1 MNPYVPGQP
10 ATPDTFAGRE
20 AVLRRTEEALELARR
35 LRRNSAILLSGYR
48 GSGKTS
54 VLRKIEA
61 VTLAARPD
69 AIVVEIPLRIHSS
82 EDRLLASVV
91 QEVARQL
98 EGRAGAGERL
108 RTFLARVHGLSIAGT
123 GITVGASSAVRPT
136 SGLAVWRE
144 CIESLPVGGILLVC
158 VDDAE
163 LLDSSGLGA
172 LKTVAETH
180 GGVAIVLVVSGG
192 VELADRLAQPDTSP
206 IARVF
211 SAGRFDIGELS
222 PPETAEAL
230 NAPIRAATLDGGWST
245 DAIAL
250 VHRLSRGYPFL
261 VQCLAHASFVE
272 GATVDAARVQAAIP
286 VALVVGGSWLERE
299 CASAS
304 DEDIRVFAKI
314 ADVGRPRLR
323 SSEILSLGI
332 QSPYI
337 GRLVRQKILK
347 KISRGQYE
355 LRKAPVIAYYHAL
368 ARGLRLG

>member
-10 ATPDTFAGRE
+10 ATPDTFAGRA
-20 AVLRRTEEALELARR
+20 AVIRRAEEALELAHRM
-35 LRRNSAILLSGYR
+35 RRNSAVLLNGYR

-61 VTLAARPD
+61 VTAANRRE

-91 QEVARQL
+91 QEIARQL
-98 EGRAGAGERL
+98 EGRAGTGGRVRA
-108 RTFLARVHGLSIAGT
+108 FLSRVQGLSIAGT
-123 GITVGASSAVRPT
+123 GVSVGPSSADRRT

-144 CIESLPVGGILLVC
+144 CIESLPTGSMLLVC

-163 LLDSSGLGA
+163 LLDASGLGA

-180 GGVAIVLVVSGG
+180 GSTPIVLVVSGG
-192 VELADRLAQPDTSP
+192 VELADRLSQPDTSP

-211 SAGRFDIGELS
+211 SGGRFDIGELS
-222 PPETAEAL
+222 LAETAEAL
-230 NAPIRAATLDGGWST
+230 NAPIRFAGVAGSWTS
-245 DAIAL
+245 DAIEL

-261 VQCLAHASFVE
+261 VQCLAYASYS
-272 GATVDAARVQAAIP
+272 DAVTIDRDRVQAAIP
-286 VALVVGGSWLERE
+286 GALEVGGSWLERE
-299 CASAS
+299 CATAS
-304 DEDIRVFAKI
+304 DEDIRAFAKI
-314 ADVGRPRLR
+314 ADAGRSRFR
-323 SSEILSLGI
+323 SSEIISLGI

-368 ARGLRLG
+368 ARRLRLT

>member
-20 AVLRRTEEALELARR
+20 AVLRRATEALEQARR
-35 LRRNSAILLSGYR
+35 LGRNSAVLLNGYR

-54 VLRKIEA
+54 VLRKLQALTI
-61 VTLAARPD
+61 AARSD
-69 AIVVEIPLRIHSS
+69 ALVVEVPLRLHSS
-82 EDRLLASVV
+82 EDRLLASIV
-91 QEVARQL
+91 QEVSRQL
-98 EGRAGAGERL
+98 ESRAGAGDRVQA
-108 RTFLARVHGLSIAGT
+108 FLSRMHGLSIAGT
-123 GITVGASSAVRPT
+123 GVTLGASAASRPT

-144 CIESLPVGGILLVC
+144 CLDSLPDGGLLLVC

-163 LLDSSGLGA
+163 LLDASGLGA
-172 LKTVAETH
+172 LKTMAETQ
-180 GGVAIVLVVSGG
+180 GRAPIVLIVAGG
-192 VELADRLAQPDTSP
+192 VELADRLSQPNTSP
-206 IARVF
+206 IARIF

-222 PPETAEAL
+222 PSETGEAL
-230 NAPIRAATLDGGWST
+230 NAPIRTADLRGAWTA
-245 DAIAL
+245 DAVEL

-261 VQCLAHASFVE
+261 VQCLAHAAFLE
-272 GATVDAARVQAAIP
+272 GSTVDVGRVRASVPAALQ
-286 VALVVGGSWLERE
+286 VGGSWLERE

-304 DEDIRVFAKI
+304 DEDVRAFAKI

-368 ARGLRLG
+368 ARELHLE

>member
-20 AVLRRTEEALELARR
+20 AVIRRAEEALELANR

-54 VLRKIEA
+54 MLRKIEA
-61 VTLAARPD
+61 VTLTTRPG
-69 AIVVEIPLRIHSS
+69 ALVVEVPLRVHSS
-82 EDRLLASVV
+82 EDRLLASIVE
-91 QEVARQL
+91 EVARQL
-98 EGRAGAGERL
+98 EGRSGPGERV
-108 RTFLARVHGLSIAGT
+108 RAFLSRIQGLSVAGT
-123 GITVGASSAVRPT
+123 GVAVGPSSADRRT
-136 SGLAVWRE
+136 TGLAVWRE
-144 CIESLPVGGILLVC
+144 CIESLPTTTILVVC

-163 LLDSSGLGA
+163 LLDASGLGA

-180 GGVAIVLVVSGG
+180 GGAPIVLVVSGG
-192 VELADRLAQPDTSP
+192 VELSDRLSQPDTSP
-206 IARVF
+206 IARIF

-222 PPETAEAL
+222 LSETADAL
-230 NAPIRAATLDGGWST
+230 NAPIRSAGLEGGWSP
-245 DAIAL
+245 DAIEL

-261 VQCLAHASFVE
+261 VQCLAHASFAE
-272 GATVDAARVQAAIP
+272 GAMIDTGQVQGAIP
-286 VALVVGGSWLERE
+286 GALEVGGSWLERE

-304 DEDIRVFAKI
+304 DEDIRAFAKI
-314 ADVGRPRLR
+314 ADASRPRLR

-368 ARGLRLG
+368 ARGLRLS

>member
-10 ATPDTFAGRE
+10 ATPGTFAGRE
-20 AVLRRTEEALELARR
+20 AVLRRASEALELARR
-35 LRRNSAILLSGYR
+35 LGRNSVLLLNGYR

-61 VTLAARPD
+61 LTLAARSD

-98 EGRAGAGERL
+98 EGRAGAGDRV
-108 RTFLARVHGLSIAGT
+108 RAFLSRVHGLSIAGT
-123 GITVGASSAVRPT
+123 GVTLGASAASRPT

-144 CIESLPVGGILLVC
+144 CIDSLPDGSILLIC

-163 LLDSSGLGA
+163 LLDTSGLGA
-172 LKTVAETH
+172 LKTIAETQ
-180 GGVAIVLVVSGG
+180 GRVPIVLIVAGG
-192 VELADRLAQPDTSP
+192 VELADRLSQPDTSP
-206 IARVF
+206 IARIF

-222 PPETAEAL
+222 PSETGEAL
-230 NAPIRAATLDGGWST
+230 NAPIRAADLHGGWTT
-245 DAIAL
+245 DAIEL

-261 VQCLAHASFVE
+261 VQCLAHAAFIEGSTVE
-272 GATVDAARVQAAIP
+272 VSRVQASVP
-286 VALVVGGSWLERE
+286 EALEVGGSWLERE

-304 DEDIRVFAKI
+304 DEDIRAFAKI